1 MNKPSY
7 FFALETKCPVHRHQW
22 VNGSAK
28 GRKPVNVHS
37 HQRSMGRVNG
47 QPQLSWARPKH
58 SESQCQAAVK
68 EKSWVYK
75 KLIEA
80 VVLEIGDLM
89 KFVYLKM
96 LFKNHGKVMV
106 IDGSWCASEI
116 FRHYVG
122 ERKIT
127 KCLKMSLTGQ
137 WNLPKLSMIAIP
149 FIKRDYPHV
158 WRQQERT
165 TTKNQDLKSLEYFT
179 VCQPIISFSNT
190 FV

>member
-1 MNKPSY
+1 MFGTCFKPNMNKPSY

-106 IDGSWCASEI
+106 IDGS
-116 FRHYVG
+116 
-122 ERKIT
+122 
-127 KCLKMSLTGQ
+127 
-137 WNLPKLSMIAIP
+137 
-149 FIKRDYPHV
+149 
-158 WRQQERT
+158 
-165 TTKNQDLKSLEYFT
+165 
-179 VCQPIISFSNT
+179 
-190 FV
+190 